1 MEDKKLQI
9 EKQSKE
15 QTVEYDEREAVRNSR
30 ASLIDIKEES
40 LIESYKDLF
49 RKCERLK
56 LEDL

>member
-1 MEDKKLQI
+1 MQI

-15 QTVEYDEREAVRNSR
+15 QIVEYDEWEAVQNSR
-30 ASLIDIKEES
+30 TSLINIKEES
-40 LIESYKDLF
+40 LIESCEDLF